1 MIEKII
7 SKIFQNIRN
16 LIIKME
22 IIHMGFSKS
31 GKTSIKKVVFE
42 KMLPH
47 ESVFLEPTQNIENY
61 KVDNLCYTTG
71 IVRDFPK
78 NYNFDKAPQVELK
91 YFQTCTVLI
100 YVIDSQDTNEETYEY
115 LKDVVINALNKNS
128 KLSIEIFL
136 HKADGAYFL
145 KINDMNKHRLE
156 VQTRIKDIFNEL
168 NLDMNVGFYS
178 TSIYDNSLYEA
189 FSKIFQKIVPQNNI
203 LSALL
208 DNLATSC
215 RFEKSYLF
223 DVYNK
228 IYLAIDFSP
237 MEEQFYEICSDMID
251 VVLDM
256 SGIYREMDNNET
268 QFDDNSYSLFKINN
282 KRSENS
288 KSFLY
293 LRFLDVNLALI
304 CIINDENF
312 ERQHLIDYNIKYFK
326 DAVKEIYK
334 N

>member
-1 MIEKII
+1 
-7 SKIFQNIRN
+7 
-16 LIIKME
+16 
-22 IIHMGFSKS
+22 MGLSNA

-47 ESVFLEPTQNIENY
+47 ESVFLEPTQNIENF
-61 KVDNLCYTTG
+61 KVENLCYTTG
-71 IVRDFPK
+71 YVRDFPK
-78 NYNFDKAPQVELK
+78 NYNFEKAPPVELK

-100 YVIDSQDTNEETYEY
+100 YVIDSQDTTEETYDY
-115 LKDVVINALNKNS
+115 LKEVVINALNRNPKIA
-128 KLSIEIFL
+128 IEIFL

-145 KINDMNKHRLE
+145 KINNMNKRRSE
-156 VQTRIKDIFNEL
+156 VQTRIKDIFIEL
-168 NLDMNVGFYS
+168 NLEINAGFYS
-178 TSIYDNSLYEA
+178 TSIYDHSLYEA
-189 FSKIFQKIVPQNNI
+189 FSRIFQKIMPQNNL

-228 IYLAIDFSP
+228 IYLAIDSSP

-256 SGIYREMDNNET
+256 SGIYGENVNNDPY
-268 QFDDNSYSLFKINN
+268 FDDNSYSLFKINN
-282 KRSENS
+282 KRNENS
-288 KSFLY
+288 KSHLY

-312 ERQHLIDYNIKYFK
+312 ERQHLIDYNIKFFK
-326 DAVKEIYK
+326 DAVKEIFK

>member
-1 MIEKII
+1 MDII
-7 SKIFQNIRN
+7 
-16 LIIKME
+16 L
-22 IIHMGFSKS
+22 MGLSNA

-61 KVDNLCYTTG
+61 KVENLCYTTG
-71 IVRDFPK
+71 SVRDFPK
-78 NYNFDKAPQVELK
+78 NYNLEKAPPVELK

-100 YVIDSQDTNEETYEY
+100 YVIDSQDTTEETYDY
-115 LKDVVINALNKNS
+115 LKEVVINALNRNPKIT
-128 KLSIEIFL
+128 IEIFL

-145 KINDMNKHRLE
+145 KINDMNKHRSE
-156 VQTRIKDIFNEL
+156 VQTRIKDIFLEL
-168 NLDMNVGFYS
+168 NLEVNAGFYS
-178 TSIYDNSLYEA
+178 TSIYDHSLYEA
-189 FSKIFQKIVPQNNI
+189 FSKIFQKIMPQNNL
-203 LSALL
+203 LSGLL
-208 DNLATSC
+208 DNLSTSC

-228 IYLAIDFSP
+228 IYLAIDSSP

-256 SGIYREMDNNET
+256 SGIYGESNNEPY
-268 QFDDNSYSLFKINN
+268 FDDNSYSLFKINN
-282 KRSENS
+282 KRNENS
-288 KSFLY
+288 KSHLY

-312 ERQHLIDYNIKYFK
+312 ERQHLIDYNIKFFK
-326 DAVKEIYK
+326 DAVKEIFK

>member
-1 MIEKII
+1 
-7 SKIFQNIRN
+7 
-16 LIIKME
+16 
-22 IIHMGFSKS
+22 
-31 GKTSIKKVVFE
+31 
-42 KMLPH
+42 
-47 ESVFLEPTQNIENY
+47 
-61 KVDNLCYTTG
+61 
-71 IVRDFPK
+71 
-78 NYNFDKAPQVELK
+78 
-91 YFQTCTVLI
+91 
-100 YVIDSQDTNEETYEY
+100 
-115 LKDVVINALNKNS
+115 
-128 KLSIEIFL
+128 
-136 HKADGAYFL
+136 
-145 KINDMNKHRLE
+145 
-156 VQTRIKDIFNEL
+156 
-168 NLDMNVGFYS
+168 
-178 TSIYDNSLYEA
+178 
-189 FSKIFQKIVPQNNI
+189 
-203 LSALL
+203 
-208 DNLATSC
+208 
-215 RFEKSYLF
+215 
-223 DVYNK
+223 
-228 IYLAIDFSP
+228 

>member
-1 MIEKII
+1 MDII
-7 SKIFQNIRN
+7 
-16 LIIKME
+16 L
-22 IIHMGFSKS
+22 MGLSNA

-47 ESVFLEPTQNIENY
+47 ESVFLEPTQNIENF
-61 KVDNLCYTTG
+61 KVENLCYTTG
-71 IVRDFPK
+71 YVRDFPK
-78 NYNFDKAPQVELK
+78 NYNFEKAPPVELK

-100 YVIDSQDTNEETYEY
+100 YVIDSQDTTEETYDY
-115 LKDVVINALNKNS
+115 LKEVVINALNRNPKIA
-128 KLSIEIFL
+128 IEIFL

-145 KINDMNKHRLE
+145 KINNMNKRRSE
-156 VQTRIKDIFNEL
+156 VQTRIKDIFIEL
-168 NLDMNVGFYS
+168 NLEINAGFYS
-178 TSIYDNSLYEA
+178 TSIYDHSLYEA
-189 FSKIFQKIVPQNNI
+189 FSRIFQKIMPQNNL

-228 IYLAIDFSP
+228 IYLAIDSSP

-256 SGIYREMDNNET
+256 SGIYGENVNNDPY
-268 QFDDNSYSLFKINN
+268 FDDNSYSLFKINN
-282 KRSENS
+282 KRNENS
-288 KSFLY
+288 KSHLY

-312 ERQHLIDYNIKYFK
+312 ERQHLIDYNIKFFK
-326 DAVKEIYK
+326 DAVKEIFK